1 MPEARLGAETI
12 RVARIA
18 HEALRKILFAGDAPT
33 PEAFARAYADVERGS
48 GAPTATPD
56 PSPGPRVFRVPGDLR
71 RATALLSAALATLG
85 AGLPPRHPQVEAC
98 IDLAAR
104 LLASADATLHLDA
117 VERTLAAI
125 RDAGDPTLPWRGV
138 LADAT
143 RHLASVLP
151 PDAEVALDLLRA
163 RSQILQA
170 ENEDLRRALE
180 RLGAILKRS
189 VLQG

>member
-1 MPEARLGAETI
+1 
-12 RVARIA
+12 
-18 HEALRKILFAGDAPT
+18 
-33 PEAFARAYADVERGS
+33 
-48 GAPTATPD
+48 
-56 PSPGPRVFRVPGDLR
+56 
-71 RATALLSAALATLG
+71 
-85 AGLPPRHPQVEAC
+85 
-98 IDLAAR
+98 
-104 LLASADATLHLDA
+104 
-117 VERTLAAI
+117 
-125 RDAGDPTLPWRGV
+125 V